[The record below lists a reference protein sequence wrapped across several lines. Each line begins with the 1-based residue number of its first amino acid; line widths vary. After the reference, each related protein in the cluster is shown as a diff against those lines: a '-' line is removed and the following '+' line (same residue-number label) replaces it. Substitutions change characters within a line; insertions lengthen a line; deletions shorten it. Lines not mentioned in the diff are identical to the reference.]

1 MNYNEFKNALKNE
14 LVTIIG
20 KASAVAFGTVE
31 VNGKKTESLDIYL
44 TEDPK
49 PCSATLDALFSLHS
63 QFHMAIEDIAQMLLK
78 SAESTVMDIQLDTS
92 NIVYRLSSRREVEN
106 MLDHIPH
113 IPFYDMVISF
123 VYVNDDNDYATSYRI
138 LTNADME
145 NNNLTKSQL
154 VDHAKENTFRIYP
167 SRADLLSVHMLRN
180 ELLNPKS
187 SLQEFLRVSELI
199 FNARKEPKLFWAS
212 ALDYRFGCTVILD
225 YDFLGKMANRL
236 QHDLLILPSSD
247 RDVVIMPWLE
257 STNIAALQKDVNA
270 DFGEADDSLPTKTI
284 FCFNKNTRQLE
295 PLE

>member
-31 VNGKKTESLDIYL
+31 VNGRKTESLDICL
-44 TEDPK
+44 TEDRK
-49 PCSATLDALFSLHS
+49 VCSATLDSLFIFHA
-63 QFHMAIEDIAQMLLK
+63 QFHMGIGNIAQMLLK
-78 SAESTVMDIQLDTS
+78 SVENSVMNAQLDTS
-92 NIVYRLSSRREVEN
+92 HIIYRLSSRKEVES

-113 IPFYDMVISF
+113 IPFFDMVITF
-123 VYVNDDNDYATSYRI
+123 VCVNDNDYATAYHI
-138 LTNADME
+138 LNNVDME

-154 VDHAKENTFRIYP
+154 VDLAKKNTFRIYP
-167 SRADLLSVHMLRN
+167 GRAELLSLHMLRN
-180 ELLNPKS
+180 EFLNPENT
-187 SLQEFLRVSELI
+187 LQEFLRVCVLLFEGRKKTPLFRTSASE
-199 FNARKEPKLFWAS
+199 
-212 ALDYRFGCTVILD
+212 YRFGCTVLLD
-225 YDFLGKMANRL
+225 YDFLGRMADRL

-247 RDVVIMPWLE
+247 RDVVIMPWYE
-257 STNIAALQKDVNA
+257 DTDIAALQEGVNA